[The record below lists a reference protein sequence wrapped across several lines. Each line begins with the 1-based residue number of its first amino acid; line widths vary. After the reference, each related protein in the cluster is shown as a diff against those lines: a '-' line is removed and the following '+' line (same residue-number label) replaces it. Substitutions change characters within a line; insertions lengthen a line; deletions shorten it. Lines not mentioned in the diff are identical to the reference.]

1 MPDPGLLDDLEA
13 RGLVQD
19 STDRDALRARLAES
33 PITLYAGFD
42 PTADSLHVGNLVP
55 LLLLRR
61 FQDAGHRAI
70 VLAGGATGLVGDP
83 SGRSGERALLDA
95 EQVAANVEAIS
106 AQLRHFLR
114 FDGEH
119 PALLVNNLDWT
130 QGVTLLEFLRDVGK
144 HATVNQM
151 VAKESVKAR
160 LESTEGIS
168 YTEFTYMLLQAHDY
182 WWLHH
187 RHGCQ
192 LQVGGSDQWGN
203 ITAGIDLVRRR
214 DGDAVH
220 GLTAP
225 LVTRADGTKFGKS
238 EGGNVWLDP
247 ERTSPYRFFQYWMN
261 VDDRDVEPFLLQLSL
276 VSTAEARE
284 VAAAHAEAPERR
296 EGQRRLAR
304 EMTALVHGSGQA
316 VAAEAASAVLFG
328 GRVDGIDAE
337 ALAVVAGELGTT
349 LVPGDRLDAGIDLVD
364 ALVEAE
370 LVSSKGEA
378 RRTLEQGGAAVN
390 GEKAAPGASLG
401 GDDLLFGRWVLL
413 RRGKRA
419 YALLERTGS

>member
-13 RGLVQD
+13 RGLVHD
-19 STDRDALRARLAES
+19 STDRDALRARLAEA

-106 AQLRHFLR
+106 TQLRHFLR
-114 FDGEH
+114 FDGEQ

-225 LVTRADGTKFGKS
+225 LVTRADGSKFGKS

-247 ERTSPYRFFQYWMN
+247 SRTSPYRFFQYWMN

-276 VSTAEARE
+276 VPTDEARA

-328 GRVDGIDAE
+328 GRVDGIDAD

-349 LVPGDRLDAGIDLVD
+349 RVPDERLAAGVDLVD
-364 ALVEAE
+364 VLVEAG

-378 RRTLEQGGAAVN
+378 RRALEQGGASVN
-390 GEKAAPGASLG
+390 GDKAAPGASVG
-401 GDDLLFGRWVLL
+401 RDDLLFGRWVLL

-419 YALLERTGS
+419 YAVLERAGS

>member
-13 RGLVQD
+13 RGLVHD
-19 STDRDALRARLAES
+19 STDRDALRARLAEA

-106 AQLRHFLR
+106 TQLRHFLR
-114 FDGEH
+114 FDGEQ

-225 LVTRADGTKFGKS
+225 LVTRADGSKFGKS

-247 ERTSPYRFFQYWMN
+247 SRTSPYRFFQYWMN

-276 VSTAEARE
+276 VPTDEARA

-328 GRVDGIDAE
+328 GRVDGIDAD

-349 LVPGDRLDAGIDLVD
+349 RVSDERLAAGVDLVD
-364 ALVEAE
+364 ALVEAG

-378 RRTLEQGGAAVN
+378 RRALEQGGASVN
-390 GEKAAPGASLG
+390 GDKAAPGASVG
-401 GDDLLFGRWVLL
+401 RDDLLFGRWVLL

-419 YALLERTGS
+419 YAVLERAGS

>member
-13 RGLVQD
+13 RGLVHD
-19 STDRDALRARLAES
+19 STDRDALRARLAEA

-95 EQVAANVEAIS
+95 TQVAANVEAIS
-106 AQLRHFLR
+106 TQLRHFLR
-114 FDGEH
+114 FDGEQ

-214 DGDAVH
+214 DGNTVH

-225 LVTRADGTKFGKS
+225 LVTRADGSKFGKS

-247 ERTSPYRFFQYWMN
+247 SRTSPYRFFQYWMN

-276 VSTAEARE
+276 VPTDEARA
-284 VAAAHAEAPERR
+284 VAATHAEAPERR

-328 GRVDGIDAE
+328 GQVDGIDAD

-349 LVPGDRLDAGIDLVD
+349 PVAAERLAAGVDLVD
-364 ALVEAE
+364 ALVESG

-378 RRTLEQGGAAVN
+378 RRALEQGGASVN
-390 GEKAAPGASLG
+390 GQKVAPDASVG
-401 GDDLLFGRWVLL
+401 REDLLFGRWVLL
-413 RRGKRA
+413 RRGKRS
-419 YALLERTGS
+419 YAVLERTGS